1 MNKKLLLNQNRELFD
16 KLQLSNLNCKR
27 LREENQML
35 NEKLL
40 ILTNKINE
48 LENQRFNQ
56 NEVTSPKETLE
67 AAPQEI
73 EETDEE
79 VFEEEIVLSNEIEY
93 GSKIIGEIV
102 MNAAMSS
109 NRLGEMGKTN
119 TKELLNLIL
128 GRTEVAKSDILNI
141 ICSEDTL
148 ETKKEL
154 IDKEKIYAEDYF
166 CSVLAQTE

>member
-102 MNAAMSS
+102 MNAALSS

-128 GRTEVAKSDILNI
+128 GRTEVAKAEILNI
-141 ICSEDTL
+141 VSSNMSFAG
-148 ETKKEL
+148 KVQS
-154 IDKEKIYAEDYF
+154 IDSVANEANEYF
-166 CSVLAQTE
+166 QSVLEQ

>member
-79 VFEEEIVLSNEIEY
+79 VFEEEIVLSN
-93 GSKIIGEIV
+93 
-102 MNAAMSS
+102 
-109 NRLGEMGKTN
+109 
-119 TKELLNLIL
+119 
-128 GRTEVAKSDILNI
+128 
-141 ICSEDTL
+141 
-148 ETKKEL
+148 
-154 IDKEKIYAEDYF
+154 
-166 CSVLAQTE
+166 